1 MQYFFFLR
9 FFGLFLIAG
18 MILATPIQAFA
29 ITFQFD
35 RGTPGVKAFV
45 ESYIQFSVHGKPL
58 SSVLPP
64 VFYLVTPKSER
75 ETVIAAKVKN
85 IHKNKELTIFLS
97 DVVGMAPKQVKGP
110 KGNTIFYHPAPTNAK
125 LSAYLKWGDWLFLS
139 GNPDALDNLLK
150 SVRVPEEAVTP
161 NPAFSS
167 DGLVKSA
174 GVRFWADNANG
185 EFTALI
191 RENQQRSLVPMVK
204 DPSQIKRLSG
214 IFRLGPQQK
223 IAVQAIAIPFKPEHR
238 FPLKKEFELTLES
251 SRRLLE
257 IFKVPSAGSVQ
268 EKGKSLSI
276 RMTIDDYQFGQPGL
290 FKRSVE
296 SPLKRTL

>member
-1 MQYFFFLR
+1 MQHFFFLR
-9 FFGLFLIAG
+9 IFSSFLIAG

-29 ITFQFD
+29 IVFQFD
-35 RGTPGVKAFV
+35 RGTPGVKEFV
-45 ESYIQFSVHGKPL
+45 ESYVQFSVQGKPL

-85 IHKNKELTIFLS
+85 LQKNKELTVFLS
-97 DVVGMAPKQVKGP
+97 DVVGMTPQQVKGP
-110 KGNTIFYHPAPTNAK
+110 KGNTIFFHPAPTNTK
-125 LSAYLKWGDWLFLS
+125 VSAYLKWGEWLFLS
-139 GNPDALDNLLK
+139 GNPNALADFLK

-161 NPAFSS
+161 SPAFSL
-167 DGLVKSA
+167 DGLAKSA

-191 RENQQRSLVPMVK
+191 RENQQRSLIPMVK
-204 DPSQIKRLSG
+204 DPSQIKRFSG

-223 IAVQAIAIPFKPEHR
+223 IAAQAIAIPFKSEHR
-238 FPLKKEFELTLES
+238 IPLKKELELTLES

-257 IFKVPSAGSVQ
+257 IFKVPSVGSVQ

-290 FKRSVE
+290 FKRSAE